1 MYDSGDSGD
10 YAVQQIAAEF
20 GVTRPTIY
28 RPERARA
35 DFQDRLTE
43 MRRRLERALD
53 QRFTAEGGP
62 DQRGGAG
69 GGAAHR
75 AGVGAGDCLGAGS
88 SGGPTGGRHPARGRA
103 CGHRSGRRGRERAG
117 TVVTEPDRDGAA
129 DGLAALPI
137 DPDLDPAEDADAAG
151 RTVAPAVDV
160 FGARRRRRPRLR
172 GRVLAAVFAG
182 GFVGGLARYAITA
195 AWPTPA
201 AGVPWATFAVNTA
214 GAFALALLLVLVTEV
229 WRPTTYVRPLFGTG
243 FLGAFTT
250 FSAVV
255 TTTDQLA
262 ARGAAGTAAFYLVI
276 SMFAGLAAAS
286 FGLVTGRAVAAFR
299 HRNRQPTAGRP

>member
-1 MYDSGDSGD
+1 
-10 YAVQQIAAEF
+10 
-20 GVTRPTIY
+20 
-28 RPERARA
+28 
-35 DFQDRLTE
+35 
-43 MRRRLERALD
+43 
-53 QRFTAEGGP
+53 
-62 DQRGGAG
+62 
-69 GGAAHR
+69 
-75 AGVGAGDCLGAGS
+75 
-88 SGGPTGGRHPARGRA
+88 
-103 CGHRSGRRGRERAG
+103 
-117 TVVTEPDRDGAA
+117 VTEPDRDGAA

-137 DPDLDPAEDADAAG
+137 DPDVDAAEDANATG

-160 FGARRRRRPRLR
+160 FAEARRRRRPRLR
-172 GRVLAAVFAG
+172 RRVLAAVFAG
-182 GFVGGLARYAITA
+182 GFAGGWARYAVTA

-286 FGLVTGRAVAAFR
+286 FGLVTGRAVAASR
-299 HRNRQPTAGRP
+299 QRNRQPPAGRP